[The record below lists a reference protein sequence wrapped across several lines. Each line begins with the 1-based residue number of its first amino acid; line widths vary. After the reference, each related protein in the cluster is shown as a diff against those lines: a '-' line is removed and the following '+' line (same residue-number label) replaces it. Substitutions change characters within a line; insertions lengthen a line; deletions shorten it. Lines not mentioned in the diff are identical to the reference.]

1 MTSCLPFLSTFH
13 PFSPAGFSVWIRV
26 TDSCININV
35 IPEEY
40 SFPLA
45 WTLLITLGQSKE
57 SAVYRLAAQTLV
69 QTVFF
74 SSCIQ
79 DLSSCTFRNW
89 SSIQVRK
96 KRKKNL
102 NYMWSFAS
110 RSQLINCFPFCL
122 YQNCKEIRSHSG
134 ADSVFWSCGSFKVFH
149 HQFSTIYFGRRQWK
163 KLIRKMCVH
172 ATEGTR

>member
-1 MTSCLPFLSTFH
+1 MH
-13 PFSPAGFSVWIRV
+13 P
-26 TDSCININV
+26 
-35 IPEEY
+35 
-40 SFPLA
+40 
-45 WTLLITLGQSKE
+45 
-57 SAVYRLAAQTLV
+57 
-69 QTVFF
+69 
-74 SSCIQ
+74 
-79 DLSSCTFRNW
+79 CTFRNW

-163 KLIRKMCVH
+163 KLIRKMCVC
-172 ATEGTR
+172 TQQKEQDSRGRGRTFPDSFCLRSNSGTTLEGLISPFFFCFLSIEGWGWLKDPASYWEKISTQIRPQLSAK